1 PRAKR
6 YLTYGLILP
15 LVSAADFDPL
25 RSVHFPGLTFLILL
39 LTTTYSRHEVR
50 IPTAC
55 EVHSL
60 PKECDKATKIL
71 LSFVDGRNDGL
82 DGLIPRQILE
92 QAHGFAIFTVVKAG
106 FLFSARAGSGI
117 VIARLHDGTWSAPS
131 AIGTAGMGVGGQVG
145 AEMTDFLIVLNTR
158 AAVKSFM
165 SAGSLTLG
173 GNMSLAVGPIGR
185 NGGADVALNSKG
197 KVAAMYSYSRT
208 KGLFGGISVEGSII
222 VERQDANAIAYDA
235 DVTSKQLLSGVVPT
249 PPWAQTLVRA
259 LERCTGLPTGQK
271 WIQEDRT
278 GSDVSGGYHFG
289 GVGSSSNQSSPRGGI
304 IDRTKR
310 MSGVFSPPWGKKKES
325 TSYFPDPD
333 DDYTNEAP
341 SAATRSPF
349 ASPVD
354 HRKSTSVSSKPTDRL
369 DGFDTHFESDFD
381 PSRTAEPT
389 RVSRD
394 LPRKSIEDYETRMRQ
409 NASPYSALSNTS
421 PTQTQFSDISAQQR
435 LALNRN
441 FSSKSNGTGGSFF
454 GRSKENNN
462 ENGSPSNGR
471 PTSTYGGIGGWGAR
485 FTKKETER
493 KEVDLMTGD
502 DDEDPFNSFH
512 DSPTKTTTNGNG
524 LARGSFDSGGPWSSS
539 VASNGHGSSN
549 GRGFYPGLVE
559 TDLNIANKDANVWED
574 DPFGQKPARQPT
586 PKISTKPGLRDPQ
599 AEGVARAIALFD
611 FIAQESGDLSFNK
624 GDIITVMKKTNS
636 TDDWWTGKLNG
647 KQGIFP
653 ANFTEVV

>member
-1 PRAKR
+1 MKFTSP
-6 YLTYGLILP
+6 LP
-15 LVSAADFDPL
+15 V
-25 RSVHFPGLTFLILL
+25 
-39 LTTTYSRHEVR
+39 
-50 IPTAC
+50 
-55 EVHSL
+55 SL
-60 PKECDKATKIL
+60 PKECEKATKIL

-117 VIARLHDGTWSAPS
+117 VISRLHDGTWSAPS
-131 AIGTAGMGVGGQVG
+131 AIGTAGMGVGGQAG

-185 NGGADVALNSKG
+185 NGGADVALNTKG

-222 VERQDANAIAYDA
+222 VERQDANALAYDA

-249 PPWAQTLVRA
+249 PPWAQGLVRA

-289 GVGSSSNQSSPRGGI
+289 GVGASSSQSSPRGGI

-310 MSGVFSPPWGKKKES
+310 MSGVFSPPWSKKKES
-325 TSYFPDPD
+325 AGYFPDPD

-341 SAATRSPF
+341 SAAVRSPF
-349 ASPVD
+349 ASPAD
-354 HRKSTSVSSKPTDRL
+354 HRKSTSLSSKRSDRL

-381 PSRTAEPT
+381 PSRIPEPT
-389 RVSRD
+389 RGSRD

-409 NASPYSALSNTS
+409 NASPYSALGGPS
-421 PTQTQFSDISAQQR
+421 PTQTQFSEISPEQR
-435 LALNRN
+435 MALSRA
-441 FSSKSNGTGGSFF
+441 FSPKSTGSSFF
-454 GRSKENNN
+454 SRNKDK
-462 ENGSPSNGR
+462 ENGSSSDI
-471 PTSTYGGIGGWGAR
+471 PTSSTNAGIGGWGAR
-485 FTKKETER
+485 FTKKENER
-493 KEVDLMTGD
+493 KQFDLMTGD
-502 DDEDPFNSFH
+502 EDENPFNSFR
-512 DSPTKTTTNGNG
+512 DTPTTTNGNG
-524 LARGSFDSGGPWSSS
+524 LARESFDSGNGRAWSSS
-539 VASNGHGSSN
+539 VASNGHSTSN
-549 GRGFYPGLVE
+549 GGGRGFYPGLVE
-559 TDLNIANKDANVWED
+559 TDLNTANKDANVWED

-586 PKISTKPGLRDPQ
+586 PKISTKPGLREPQ
-599 AEGVARAIALFD
+599 SEGVARAIALFD

-624 GDIITVMKKTNS
+624 GDVITVMKKTNS

>member
-1 PRAKR
+1 MKFTSP
-6 YLTYGLILP
+6 LP
-15 LVSAADFDPL
+15 V
-25 RSVHFPGLTFLILL
+25 
-39 LTTTYSRHEVR
+39 
-50 IPTAC
+50 
-55 EVHSL
+55 SL
-60 PKECDKATKIL
+60 PKECEKATKIL

-117 VIARLHDGTWSAPS
+117 VISRLHDGTWSAPS
-131 AIGTAGMGVGGQVG
+131 AIGTAGMGVGGQAG

-185 NGGADVALNSKG
+185 NGAADVALNTKG

-222 VERQDANAIAYDA
+222 VERQDANALAYDA

-249 PPWAQTLVRA
+249 PQWAQGLVRA

-278 GSDVSGGYHFG
+278 GSDVSGGYHFS
-289 GVGSSSNQSSPRGGI
+289 GVGSSSSQSSPKGGF

-310 MSGVFSPPWGKKKES
+310 MSG
-325 TSYFPDPD
+325 
-333 DDYTNEAP
+333 
-341 SAATRSPF
+341 
-349 ASPVD
+349 
-354 HRKSTSVSSKPTDRL
+354 
-369 DGFDTHFESDFD
+369 SDFD
-381 PSRTAEPT
+381 PVRTAEPT

-394 LPRKSIEDYETRMRQ
+394 LPRKSVESYEARLRQ
-409 NASPYSALSNTS
+409 NASPYSALGGPS
-421 PTQTQFSDISAQQR
+421 PTQTQFADISAQQR
-435 LALNRN
+435 LAINQAH
-441 FSSKSNGTGGSFF
+441 SAKPSGSLLF
-454 GRSKENNN
+454 GRPKDK
-462 ENGSPSNGR
+462 ENGSPSNAR
-471 PTSTYGGIGGWGAR
+471 QTSMYGGVGGWGDR
-485 FTKKETER
+485 FKKKESDR
-493 KEVDLMTGD
+493 KQFDLMTGD
-502 DDEDPFNSFH
+502 DDEDPFNSFR
-512 DSPTKTTTNGNG
+512 DSPTTTNGNGLG
-524 LARGSFDSGGPWSSS
+524 LARGSFDSGNGGAWSSS
-539 VASNGHGSSN
+539 IASNGHGTSN
-549 GRGFYPGLVE
+549 GGGRGFYPGLVE
-559 TDLNIANKDANVWED
+559 TDLNMANKDANVWED

-586 PKISTKPGLRDPQ
+586 PKIFTKPGLREPQ
-599 AEGVARAIALFD
+599 TEGVARAIALFD

-624 GDIITVMKKTNS
+624 GDVITVMKKTNS
-636 TDDWWTGKLNG
+636 IDDWWTGKLNG

>member
-1 PRAKR
+1 MKFTSP
-6 YLTYGLILP
+6 LP
-15 LVSAADFDPL
+15 V
-25 RSVHFPGLTFLILL
+25 
-39 LTTTYSRHEVR
+39 
-50 IPTAC
+50 
-55 EVHSL
+55 SL
-60 PKECDKATKIL
+60 PKECEKATKIL

-92 QAHGFAIFTVVKAG
+92 QAHGFALFTVVKAG

-131 AIGTAGMGVGGQVG
+131 AIGTAGMGVGGQAG

-185 NGGADVALNSKG
+185 NGAADVALNTKG

-222 VERQDANAIAYDA
+222 VERQDANALAYEA

-249 PPWAQTLVRA
+249 PPWAQPLVRA

-278 GSDVSGGYHFG
+278 GSDVSGNYHFG
-289 GVGSSSNQSSPRGGI
+289 GVGSSSSQSSPRGGI

-310 MSGVFSPPWGKKKES
+310 MSGVFSPPWSKKKES
-325 TSYFPDPD
+325 MSYFPDPD
-333 DDYTNEAP
+333 DNDYTQSP
-341 SAATRSPF
+341 SAAVRSPF
-349 ASPVD
+349 ASPAD
-354 HRKSTSVSSKPTDRL
+354 HRKSTSVSSKPADRL

-381 PSRTAEPT
+381 PVRTAEPT

-394 LPRKSIEDYETRMRQ
+394 LPRKSIESYETRMRQ
-409 NASPYSALSNTS
+409 NASPYSALGGPS
-421 PTQTQFSDISAQQR
+421 PTQTQFADISAQQR
-435 LALNRN
+435 VAINQAY
-441 FSSKSNGTGGSFF
+441 SPKTNGSSFF
-454 GRSKENNN
+454 SRNKDKES
-462 ENGSPSNGR
+462 GLGNGR
-471 PTSTYGGIGGWGAR
+471 PSSTYAGVGGWGAR
-485 FTKKETER
+485 FTR
-493 KEVDLMTGD
+493 KESDRKQFDLMTGD
-502 DDEDPFNSFH
+502 DDDDPFNSLR
-512 DSPTKTTTNGNG
+512 DSPTTTNGNVNGNG
-524 LARGSFDSGGPWSSS
+524 LGRGSLDSGHGTAWNSNA
-539 VASNGHGSSN
+539 ASNGYGTSN
-549 GRGFYPGLVE
+549 GGGRGFYPGLVE
-559 TDLNIANKDANVWED
+559 TDLNMVNGDANVWED

-586 PKISTKPGLRDPQ
+586 PKIATKPGLREPQ
-599 AEGVARAIALFD
+599 TEGVARAIALFD

-624 GDIITVMKKTNS
+624 GDVITVMKKTNS

-653 ANFTEVV
+653 ANFTEIVHA

>member
-1 PRAKR
+1 MKFTSP
-6 YLTYGLILP
+6 LP
-15 LVSAADFDPL
+15 A
-25 RSVHFPGLTFLILL
+25 
-39 LTTTYSRHEVR
+39 
-50 IPTAC
+50 
-55 EVHSL
+55 SL
-60 PKECDKATKIL
+60 PKECEKATKIL

-117 VIARLHDGTWSAPS
+117 VISRLHDGTWSAPS
-131 AIGTAGMGVGGQVG
+131 AIGTAGMGVGGQAG

-185 NGGADVALNSKG
+185 NGAADVALNTKG

-222 VERQDANAIAYDA
+222 VERQDANALAYDA
-235 DVTSKQLLSGVVPT
+235 DVTSKQLLTGVVPT
-249 PPWAQTLVRA
+249 PPWAQALVRA

-278 GSDVSGGYHFG
+278 GSDASGGYHFS

-310 MSGVFSPPWGKKKES
+310 MSGVFSPPWSKKKES
-325 TSYFPDPD
+325 MGYFPDPD
-333 DDYTNEAP
+333 DYTEAP
-341 SAATRSPF
+341 SAAVRSPF
-349 ASPVD
+349 ASPAD
-354 HRKSTSVSSKPTDRL
+354 HRKSTSVSTKPDDRL

-381 PSRTAEPT
+381 PVRTAEPT

-394 LPRKSIEDYETRMRQ
+394 LPRKSVESYEARLRQ
-409 NASPYSALSNTS
+409 NASPYSALGGPS
-421 PTQTQFSDISAQQR
+421 PTQTQFADISAQQR
-435 LALNRN
+435 LAINQTH
-441 FSSKSNGTGGSFF
+441 SSKTGGSSLF
-454 GRSKENNN
+454 GRPKDK
-462 ENGSPSNGR
+462 ENGSLSNGR
-471 PTSTYGGIGGWGAR
+471 PTSTYGGVGGWGDR
-485 FTKKETER
+485 FKKKETDR
-493 KEVDLMTGD
+493 KQFDLMTGD
-502 DDEDPFNSFH
+502 DDDDPFNSFR
-512 DSPTKTTTNGNG
+512 DSPTTTNGNG
-524 LARGSFDSGGPWSSS
+524 VARGSFDSGNGGAWSSS
-539 VASNGHGSSN
+539 IASNGHGTSN
-549 GRGFYPGLVE
+549 GGGRGFYPGLVE
-559 TDLNIANKDANVWED
+559 TDLNTANKDANVWED

-586 PKISTKPGLRDPQ
+586 PKISTKPGLREPQ
-599 AEGVARAIALFD
+599 IEGVARAIALFD

-624 GDIITVMKKTNS
+624 GDVITVMKKTNS

-647 KQGIFP
+647 KQGLFP

>member
-1 PRAKR
+1 MKFTSP
-6 YLTYGLILP
+6 LP
-15 LVSAADFDPL
+15 V
-25 RSVHFPGLTFLILL
+25 
-39 LTTTYSRHEVR
+39 
-50 IPTAC
+50 
-55 EVHSL
+55 SL
-60 PKECDKATKIL
+60 PKECEKATKIL

-117 VIARLHDGTWSAPS
+117 VISRLHDGTWSAPS
-131 AIGTAGMGVGGQVG
+131 AIGTAGMGVGGQAG

-185 NGGADVALNSKG
+185 NGAADVALNTKG

-222 VERQDANAIAYDA
+222 VERQDANALAYDA
-235 DVTSKQLLSGVVPT
+235 DVTSKQLLSGVIPA
-249 PPWAQTLVRA
+249 PPWSQQLVRA
-259 LERCTGLPTGQK
+259 LERCTGLPTGQI
-271 WIQEDRT
+271 WIREDRT
-278 GSDVSGGYHFG
+278 GSSNGEYHFG
-289 GVGSSSNQSSPRGGI
+289 GVGSSSQSSPRGGI

-310 MSGVFSPPWGKKKES
+310 MSGVFSPPWSKKKES
-325 TSYFPDPD
+325 TSYFA
-333 DDYTNEAP
+333 DDYTQEAP
-341 SAATRSPF
+341 SAAMRSQF

-354 HRKSTSVSSKPTDRL
+354 HRKSTSVSSKPADRL

-381 PSRTAEPT
+381 PSRAEPT
-389 RVSRD
+389 RVSSD
-394 LPRKSIEDYETRMRQ
+394 LPRKSIEDYETRMRR
-409 NASPYSALSNTS
+409 NASPYSALGGPS
-421 PTQTQFSDISAQQR
+421 PTQTQFSEISPEQR
-435 LALNRN
+435 LALNQ
-441 FSSKSNGTGGSFF
+441 SYTPKSTGNSLF
-454 GRSKENNN
+454 GRSKDK
-462 ENGSPSNGR
+462 ENGSALGNGR
-471 PTSTYGGIGGWGAR
+471 PTSAYGGVGGWGAR

-493 KEVDLMTGD
+493 KQFDLMTG
-502 DDEDPFNSFH
+502 DDEDPFNSFQ
-512 DSPTKTTTNGNG
+512 DPPMATNGNG
-524 LARGSFDSGGPWSSS
+524 LARGSFDSGNGGAWSSS
-539 VASNGHGSSN
+539 AATNGHGTSN
-549 GRGFYPGLVE
+549 GGGRGFYPGLVE
-559 TDLNIANKDANVWED
+559 TDLNMANKDANVWED

-586 PKISTKPGLRDPQ
+586 PKISTKPGLREPQ

-624 GDIITVMKKTNS
+624 GDVITVMKKTNS

>member
-1 PRAKR
+1 MKFASP
-6 YLTYGLILP
+6 LP
-15 LVSAADFDPL
+15 V
-25 RSVHFPGLTFLILL
+25 
-39 LTTTYSRHEVR
+39 
-50 IPTAC
+50 
-55 EVHSL
+55 SL

-117 VIARLHDGTWSAPS
+117 VIARLHDGSNMESQCDRHSWDGRRSQA
-131 AIGTAGMGVGGQVG
+131 G

-158 AAVKSFM
+158 APR
-165 SAGSLTLG
+165 GR
-173 GNMSLAVGPIGR
+173 PIGR
-185 NGGADVALNSKG
+185 NGGADVALNTKARSLP
-197 KVAAMYSYSRT
+197 MYSYSRT

-222 VERQDANAIAYDA
+222 
-235 DVTSKQLLSGVVPT
+235 LLSGVVPT

>member
-1 PRAKR
+1 MKFTSP
-6 YLTYGLILP
+6 LP
-15 LVSAADFDPL
+15 V
-25 RSVHFPGLTFLILL
+25 
-39 LTTTYSRHEVR
+39 
-50 IPTAC
+50 
-55 EVHSL
+55 SL

-117 VIARLHDGTWSAPS
+117 VISRLHDGSELRLTSHPQAYTPNSNPLPPPSTAWSAPS
-131 AIGTAGMGVGGQVG
+131 AIGTAGMGVGGQAG

-185 NGGADVALNSKG
+185 NGGADVALNTKG

-259 LERCTGLPTGQK
+259 LERCTGLPTGQT

-289 GVGSSSNQSSPRGGI
+289 GVGASSSQSSPRGGI
-304 IDRTKR
+304 MDRTKR
-310 MSGVFSPPWGKKKES
+310 MSGVFSPPWSKKNKS

-333 DDYTNEAP
+333 DELANEAP
-341 SAATRSPF
+341 SAAVRSPF
-349 ASPVD
+349 ASPAD
-354 HRKSTSVSSKPTDRL
+354 HRRSTSVSSKPVDRL

-381 PSRTAEPT
+381 YSRAAEPT
-389 RVSRD
+389 RPSRD

-409 NASPYSALSNTS
+409 NASPYSALSNVS
-421 PTQTQFSDISAQQR
+421 PTQTQFADISAQQR
-435 LALNRN
+435 LALSKS
-441 FSSKSNGTGGSFF
+441 FSPKSNGTGGSFF
-454 GRSKENNN
+454 SRNKDNA
-462 ENGSPSNGR
+462 ENGSLSNGR
-471 PTSTYGGIGGWGAR
+471 PSSTYGGIGGWSAR
-485 FTKKETER
+485 FTKKEADR
-493 KEVDLMTGD
+493 KSFDLMTGD
-502 DDEDPFNSFH
+502 DDEDPFNSLH
-512 DSPTKTTTNGNG
+512 DSPTKAINGNGNG
-524 LARGSFDSGGPWSSS
+524 LAGGSFDSGNGGPWSSG
-539 VASNGHGSSN
+539 VATNGHGSSN
-549 GRGFYPGLVE
+549 NRGFHPGLVE
-559 TDLNIANKDANVWED
+559 TDLNTANKDANVWED

-586 PKISTKPGLRDPQ
+586 PKIFTKPGLRDPQ
-599 AEGVARAIALFD
+599 TEGVARAIALFD

>member
-1 PRAKR
+1 MKFASP
-6 YLTYGLILP
+6 LP
-15 LVSAADFDPL
+15 
-25 RSVHFPGLTFLILL
+25 
-39 LTTTYSRHEVR
+39 
-50 IPTAC
+50 
-55 EVHSL
+55 VHSL

-117 VIARLHDGTWSAPS
+117 VIARLHDGSKLRLTFPPLYQNVRLHSSPVQHGVLPVRSAQLGW
-131 AIGTAGMGVGGQVG
+131 AK
-145 AEMTDFLIVLNTR
+145 FLNTFPISSHSEKSYDGVMNLFQ
-158 AAVKSFM
+158 AVKSFM

-185 NGGADVALNSKG
+185 NGGADVALNTKG